1 MGSMD
6 KRATRSRLASPP
18 LGCHRPRWMPAFA
31 GMTTEFEARWTR
43 PGRTPARSPPPSP
56 TARSA
61 RAPWSTP
68 RWRGSRRMIRVL
80 NAFTAVVAARARAKA
95 KAVDAARAASRP
107 LGPLAGVPFAVKN
120 LFDIEGLP
128 TLAGS
133 KINRDRAP
141 AARDA
146 TADRAPGSRR
156 RRARRRAQ
164 HGRIRLRLH
173 RRERARRS
181 LAQPA
186 RPEPHDRRL
195 LRRLGR
201 RGRRRAG
208 AAGARLGHQRVDPG
222 AVVAVRHLRPQAD
235 LWPALARA
243 HVSVRG
249 EPRSRRPVRTQHPR
263 SGARLRR
270 HAGP

>member
-1 MGSMD
+1 MD
-6 KRATRSRLASPP
+6 TAWSHASEIAAAVADGTISASAVVDAALA
-18 LGCHRPRWMPAFA
+18 RIAKDD
-31 GMTTEFEARWTR
+31 
-43 PGRTPARSPPPSP
+43 
-56 TARSA
+56 
-61 RAPWSTP
+61 
-68 RWRGSRRMIRVL
+68 RVL
-80 NAFTAVVAARARAKA
+80 NAFTAVVAARARAQA
-95 KAVDAARAASRP
+95 KAVDAARGGRPSTRAARRRAVRGQEPVRHRRAADAGRLQNQSRP
-107 LGPLAGVPFAVKN
+107 RAGRPRCH
-120 LFDIEGLP
+120 LDRP
-128 TLAGS
+128 SGS
-133 KINRDRAP
+133 A
-141 AARDA
+141 
-146 TADRAPGSRR
+146 R
-156 RRARRRAQ
+156 RRARGCAQ

-208 AAGARLGHQRVDPG
+208 AAGAGLGHERVNTS

-235 LWPALARA
+235 LRPALARA
-243 HVSVRG
+243 HLSVRG
-249 EPRSRRPVRTQHPR
+249 EPRSCRPVRTQHPR